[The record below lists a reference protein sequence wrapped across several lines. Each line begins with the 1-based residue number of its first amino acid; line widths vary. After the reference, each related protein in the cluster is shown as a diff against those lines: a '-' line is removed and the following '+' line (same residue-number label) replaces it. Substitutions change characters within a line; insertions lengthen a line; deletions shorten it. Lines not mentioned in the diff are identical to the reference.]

1 MYAIIDIETTG
12 GSAQR
17 DRITEIAILIHNG
30 ERVVDEFT
38 SLVNPEVYIPP
49 YITRLTGITNEM
61 VDSAPRFYE
70 IARKIVEITEG
81 AVFVAHNVQFD
92 YRFVQAEFKR
102 LGFDYERETLCT
114 VKLSRKNLPG
124 FSSYSLGVLCQNL
137 GIEITDRHRAAGDAW
152 ATSKVF
158 DLIIS
163 KNPDSVVPTEITKA
177 NLSGLHPELNPK
189 RIRSLPEKVGVYF
202 LYSSEGRL
210 LYVGKSNNIRKR
222 VLQHLSGSGTKRA
235 LEMRS
240 QVADIDFELTG
251 SELIALILE
260 ADQIKENLP
269 VFNKRSRRKVEQ
281 LGIFANTDDYGYIN
295 LGISK
300 TSSNPN
306 NPLASFPNVTAAQNF
321 MYSLVERF
329 NLCQKLCG
337 LYSSNSAC
345 FHYQIGQCKGA
356 CVGVEP
362 ADSYN
367 SRAQKA
373 ISSMGL
379 DSRSILLI
387 DEGRREEEKSFVK
400 VINGKVEGYGYF
412 EPEYV
417 GSNLSLIFE
426 SLKPCGNH
434 KEATIAV
441 RSFLAKAKRGQ
452 VVNL

>member
-1 MYAIIDIETTG
+1 
-12 GSAQR
+12 
-17 DRITEIAILIHNG
+17 
-30 ERVVDEFT
+30 
-38 SLVNPEVYIPP
+38 
-49 YITRLTGITNEM
+49 
-61 VDSAPRFYE
+61 
-70 IARKIVEITEG
+70 
-81 AVFVAHNVQFD
+81 
-92 YRFVQAEFKR
+92 
-102 LGFDYERETLCT
+102 
-114 VKLSRKNLPG
+114 
-124 FSSYSLGVLCQNL
+124 
-137 GIEITDRHRAAGDAW
+137 
-152 ATSKVF
+152 
-158 DLIIS
+158 
-163 KNPDSVVPTEITKA
+163 
-177 NLSGLHPELNPK
+177 
-189 RIRSLPEKVGVYF
+189 
-202 LYSSEGRL
+202 
-210 LYVGKSNNIRKR
+210 
-222 VLQHLSGSGTKRA
+222 
-235 LEMRS
+235 
-240 QVADIDFELTG
+240 
-251 SELIALILE
+251 
-260 ADQIKENLP
+260 
-269 VFNKRSRRKVEQ
+269 
-281 LGIFANTDDYGYIN
+281 
-295 LGISK
+295 
-300 TSSNPN
+300 
-306 NPLASFPNVTAAQNF
+306 
-321 MYSLVERF
+321 RF